1 MLTLPLVGGPPSRV
15 PRRLRSVLL
24 ATLTLCAAL
33 LGAAAPASATHLQGG
48 YFTAKVTDT
57 GRLQGT
63 ITYLEVTACP
73 SGVGS
78 QKSLDIT
85 ITSPTSQSVPKSVP
99 TVATRCL
106 SGGSTYEGS
115 FDYPLDS
122 TTFSNGA
129 PDGDYTLSWTLGNR
143 IYNIV
148 NLTNSGQKS
157 VRFRA
162 KVRKVTGVA
171 TSAPF
176 LGSNIATGIG
186 IGELYSQ
193 NLNASDPDDVLG
205 NGTLTY
211 EALTG
216 DPDLAPDTNVID
228 VSKLQANGQVEI
240 PVGTTS
246 GMANNSYYVYK
257 VRVTDDQGDFAER
270 DVLLRAVTPNR
281 PPVINGLNTSTG
293 YDINAG
299 DTQTIT
305 FDATDPDSG
314 DVVNI
319 SGAGLPSWATLT
331 QTPGNPAQATL
342 VLAPPAGSNTRTYRL
357 NFDAADDDSTQVLIG
372 SRTIE
377 VRVNGTPETRLL
389 TWPASTT
396 TSTSATFTFDAA
408 NPAYTFECSIDGGT
422 TWDPCS
428 SPKSYAGLPEGTR
441 TFKVRANDGTN
452 VDPTPASYS
461 WVITDTTPP
470 DTSITSTPAL
480 LSTSASATFQFTST
494 EPGSTFE
501 CKLDSG
507 AWAACTSPKTY
518 PGLADGSHTLQVRAT
533 DGSGNVDPSPA
544 SYTWAVDTV
553 APDTSLSGAP
563 PAITNAT
570 TANLTFT
577 STDGTASFECKLDNG
592 AWAACTSPRALT
604 GLADGV
610 HNFQVRA
617 VDPSGNVDATP
628 AGATWFVDSGAPTTT
643 VTSQPAA
650 LVRTSSATIAFN
662 ADDPNATFECKLD
675 GGAWAAC
682 TSPRALTGLS
692 DGAHTLQIRATDL
705 AGNTEPTPVVVSWT
719 VDTTAPPAPGLKQ
732 TPAKTASSSGFV
744 IDREPGTTL
753 ECQLDGGAWVTCTSP
768 YAPDGL
774 ADGPHT
780 LKLRQVD
787 DAGNVSDEV
796 TYSWTLD
803 RVAPEAPT
811 VLSGPGPQTTNTTAT
826 WEFSAESGA
835 TIECRLDG
843 GAWAP
848 CTSPLVLTGLGLGDH
863 VLELRATD
871 AAGNVSPVHT
881 ERWTVTKAAEPAPKP
896 TPAEPKAAKVEI
908 SRNVA
913 VDPKQSTV
921 GCRLTGV
928 NITDCKVAIYAK
940 ASELGLAEP
949 GSKDDVMVR
958 IGTGYAEAEGD
969 SGRVGVKIVLNAKG
983 KQAMARPGG
992 VKVRVNIK
1000 ARTDKG
1006 GEPLYAHKYS
1016 KLRPAT
1022 QMVVPSDGLFATDS
1036 AVISRT
1042 GKRYLQSIGSSL
1054 YGAKSIAC
1062 TGHTDA
1068 QGPATYNARLGLAR
1082 AKAVCGYLT
1091 RLGVKVRKSA
1101 RSAGESH
1108 PRATNMT
1115 ATGRALNRRVEL
1127 AVRFQ

>member
-1 MLTLPLVGGPPSRV
+1 MSTLPLVGGPPSRV
-15 PRRLRSVLL
+15 PRRLRSILL
-24 ATLTLCAAL
+24 TLVTLCAAL
-33 LGAAAPASATHLQGG
+33 LAGAAPASAQHLQGG
-48 YFTAKVTDT
+48 FFTAKVTAN
-57 GRLQGT
+57 GHLQGT
-63 ITYLEVTACP
+63 ISYLEVYACP
-73 SGVGS
+73 TGLGD
-78 QKSLDIT
+78 QKALT
-85 ITSPTSQSVPKSVP
+85 ITLTSPGGQTVSKTVD

-115 FDYPLDS
+115 FDYPLDTS
-122 TTFSNGA
+122 TFPAGA
-129 PDGDYTLSWTLGNR
+129 PDGDYTLQWTAGNR

-148 NLTNSGQKS
+148 NLASSGTKS

-176 LGSNIATGIG
+176 LGSDIATGIG
-186 IGELYSQ
+186 IGDLYSQ

-228 VSKLQANGQVEI
+228 VAKLQANGQVEI
-240 PVGTTS
+240 PTTTTS

-270 DVLLRAVTPNR
+270 DVLLRAVTPNH
-281 PPVINGLNTSTG
+281 PPVINGLNTASG

-299 DTQTIT
+299 ATQTIT
-305 FDATDPDSG
+305 FNATDPDG
-314 DVVNI
+314 ANTVNI
-319 SGAGLPSWATLT
+319 TGAGLPSWAQLT

-342 VLAPPAGSNTRTYRL
+342 VLSPPAGSNTRTYRL
-357 NFDAADDDSTQVLIG
+357 NFDATDDDGNQALTG

-408 NPAYTFECSIDGGT
+408 NPSYTFECSIDGGT

-428 SPKSYAGLPEGTR
+428 SPKSYTGLADGTR

-470 DTSITSTPAL
+470 DTSLTSTPAL
-480 LSTSASATFQFTST
+480 LSTSASATFQFTAT

-507 AWAACTSPKTY
+507 SWAACTTPKTY
-518 PGLADGSHTLQVRAT
+518 TGLAEGSHTVQVRAT
-533 DGSGNVDPSPA
+533 DGSANTDPTPA
-544 SYTWAVDTV
+544 SYTWVVDTV
-553 APDTSLSGAP
+553 APDTALSGQPA
-563 PAITNAT
+563 AITSAT

-577 STDGTASFECKLDNG
+577 STDGTATFECKLDGG
-592 AWAACTSPRALT
+592 AWTACTSPRALT

-617 VDPSGNVDATP
+617 VDPAGNVDPTP
-628 AGATWFVDSGAPTTT
+628 ENTTWYVDSGAPTTT
-643 VTSQPAA
+643 VTAHPAA
-650 LVRTSSATIAFN
+650 LVRTSSATVAFN

-675 GGAWAAC
+675 GGAWVAC
-682 TSPRALTGLS
+682 TSPRALTGLA

-705 AGNTEPTPVVVSWT
+705 AGNTEATPVTVSWT
-719 VDTTAPPAPGLKQ
+719 VDTTAPAAPGLKQ
-732 TPAKTASSSGFV
+732 TPAPTASSSTFV

-753 ECQLDGGAWVTCTSP
+753 ECQLDGGAWVACTSP
-768 YAPDGL
+768 YTPEGL

-780 LKLRQVD
+780 LKLRQTD

-796 TYSWTLD
+796 TYSWILD
-803 RVAPEAPT
+803 RSAPEVPT
-811 VLSGPGPQTTNTTAT
+811 VLSGPPAQTTSKSAT
-826 WEFSAESGA
+826 FEFSAESGA
-835 TIECRLDG
+835 TIECRVDG

-848 CTSPLVLTGLGLGDH
+848 CTSPLVLSGLGLGEH

-871 AAGNVSPVHT
+871 AAGNVSPLRT
-881 ERWTVTKAAEPAPKP
+881 ERWTVTKAADPAPTP
-896 TPAEPKAAKVEI
+896 APAEPKAAKVEI

-949 GSKDDVMVR
+949 GSKDDVLVR

-983 KQAMARPGG
+983 KEAMARPGG
-992 VKVRVNIK
+992 VKVRVDIK
-1000 ARTDKG
+1000 ARTSTG
-1006 GEPLYAHKYS
+1006 GDPLYAHKYS

-1036 AVISRT
+1036 AVISQT
-1042 GKRYLQSIGSSL
+1042 GKRYLQSIGGGL
-1054 YGAKSIAC
+1054 YGAKAVTC
-1062 TGHTDA
+1062 TGHSDA
-1068 QGPATYNARLGLAR
+1068 QGAATYNQRLGLAR

-1091 RLGVKVRKSA
+1091 RLGVKVRKSV
-1101 RSAGESH
+1101 RSAGEAH

>member
-1 MLTLPLVGGPPSRV
+1 MSTHPLVGGPLARA
-15 PRRLRSVLL
+15 PRRLRSLLL
-24 ATLTLCAAL
+24 ALSTLVVAL
-33 LGAAAPASATHLQGG
+33 LGGAAPASATHLQGG

-63 ITYLEVTACP
+63 ITYLEITACP

-78 QKSLDIT
+78 QKSLNISIT
-85 ITSPTSQSVPKSVP
+85 APSGQVVAKSVP
-99 TVATRCL
+99 TTATRCL

-115 FDYPLDS
+115 FDYPLDA
-122 TTFSNGA
+122 TTFSSGA
-129 PDGDYTLSWTLGNR
+129 ADGDYTLEWTAGNR

-162 KVRKVTGVA
+162 KVRKVSGVA

-176 LGSNIATGIG
+176 LGSDIATGIG
-186 IGELYSQ
+186 IGDLYSQ

-240 PVGTTS
+240 PIGTTS

-270 DVLLRAVTPNR
+270 DVLLRAVTPNH
-281 PPVINGLNTSTG
+281 PPVINGLDTVSG

-299 DTQTIT
+299 ATQTIT
-305 FDATDPDSG
+305 FDATDPDAG
-314 DVVNI
+314 NTVNI
-319 SGAGLPSWATLT
+319 SGAGLPSWAQLT

-342 VLAPPAGSNTRTYRL
+342 VLSPPAGANTRTYRL
-357 NFDAADDDSTQVLIG
+357 NFDATDDDSTQVLVG

-389 TWPASTT
+389 SWPASST

-408 NPAYTFECSIDGGT
+408 SPAYTFECSIDGGT
-422 TWDPCS
+422 TWEACS
-428 SPKSYAGLPEGTR
+428 SPKSYTGLPEGTR
-441 TFKVRANDGTN
+441 TFQVRANDGTN
-452 VDPTPASYS
+452 VDPTPATYS

-470 DTSITSTPAL
+470 GTSITSTPAL
-480 LSTSASATFQFTST
+480 LSTSASGTFQFTST
-494 EPGSTFE
+494 EPGSTFQ
-501 CKLDSG
+501 CRLDAGS
-507 AWAACTSPKTY
+507 WTVCTSPRTY
-518 PGLADGSHTLQVRAT
+518 TGLAEGSHVLEVRAI
-533 DGSGNVDPSPA
+533 DGSGNTDPSPA
-544 SYTWAVDTV
+544 SYTWVVDTV
-553 APDTSLSGAP
+553 APDTALSGQ
-563 PAITNAT
+563 PAALTSAT

-577 STDGTASFECKLDNG
+577 SPDGTASFECKLDG
-592 AWAACTSPRALT
+592 SAWTACTSPRALT
-604 GLADGV
+604 GLADGS
-610 HNFQVRA
+610 HTFEVRA
-617 VDPSGNVDATP
+617 VDPAGNADATP
-628 AGATWFVDSGAPTTT
+628 ETHTWVIDSGAPTTT
-643 VTSQPAA
+643 VTAQPAA

-662 ADDPNATFECKLD
+662 ADDPNATLECKLD
-675 GGAWAAC
+675 GGAWVAC

-692 DGAHTLQIRATDL
+692 DGSHTLQIRATDL
-705 AGNTEPTPVVVSWT
+705 AGNTEATPVMVTWT
-719 VDTTAPPAPGLKQ
+719 VDTTAPAVPGLKQ
-732 TPAKTASSSGFV
+732 TPAKTASSSTFV
-744 IDREPGTTL
+744 IDRDPGTTL
-753 ECQLDGGAWVTCTSP
+753 ECQLDGGAWVPCTSTYTP
-768 YAPDGL
+768 EGL

-780 LKLRQVD
+780 LKVRQTD
-787 DAGNVSDEV
+787 DAGNVSDEA

-803 RVAPEAPT
+803 RSAPEAPA
-811 VLSGPGPQTTNTTAT
+811 VLSGPPAQTTDKAAT
-826 WEFSAESGA
+826 FEISAESGA
-835 TIECRLDG
+835 TIECRIDG

-848 CTSPLVLTGLGLGDH
+848 CTSPLVLTGLGLGEH

-871 AAGNVSPVHT
+871 AAGNVSPVRT
-881 ERWTVTKAAEPAPKP
+881 ERWTVTKAAEPAPK
-896 TPAEPKAAKVEI
+896 PAEPKAAKVEI

-928 NITDCKVAIYAK
+928 NITDCKVSIFAR

-949 GSKDDVMVR
+949 GSKEDVLVR
-958 IGTGYAEAEGD
+958 IGTGYAQAEGD
-969 SGRVGVKIVLNAKG
+969 DGRVGVKVVLNAKG
-983 KQAMARPGG
+983 KAAMARPGG

-1000 ARTDKG
+1000 ARTSTG
-1006 GEPLYAHKYS
+1006 GDPLYAHKYS

-1022 QMVVPSDGLFATDS
+1022 QVVVPSDGLFATDS
-1036 AVISRT
+1036 AEISLT
-1042 GKRYLQSIGSSL
+1042 GKRYLQSIGGGL
-1054 YGAKSIAC
+1054 YGAKSLTC

-1068 QGPATYNARLGLAR
+1068 QGAAGYNQRLGLAR
-1082 AKAVCGYLT
+1082 ARAVCAYLG
-1091 RLGVKVRKSA
+1091 RLGVQVRKSV
-1101 RSAGESH
+1101 RSAGESR

-1127 AVRFQ
+1127 AVRFE